1 MHSYNDNVLEIQLTV
16 SMHTRVAAKQRGQEV
31 LDILF
36 SSYRILDGYFCTA
49 WFQRRG
55 HVIGGVSGA
64 WLVVVWSVVLMLY
77 VWIFQSML
85 LSMMMKPNMEKPID
99 TTKGQGSYIS

>member
-1 MHSYNDNVLEIQLTV
+1 M
-16 SMHTRVAAKQRGQEV
+16 
-31 LDILF
+31 
-36 SSYRILDGYFCTA
+36 
-49 WFQRRG
+49 
-55 HVIGGVSGA
+55 GGVSGK

-99 TTKGQGSYIS
+99 TTKDPFNATKAMESTKSCHYS

>member
-1 MHSYNDNVLEIQLTV
+1 M
-16 SMHTRVAAKQRGQEV
+16 
-31 LDILF
+31 DILF
-36 SSYRILDGYFCTA
+36 SSFRILDGYFCSD

-55 HVIGGVSGA
+55 HVTGGVSGK

-85 LSMMMKPNMEKPID
+85 LSMMMKPNIEKPID
-99 TTKGQGSYIS
+99 TTKGPGSYIS